1 MTIPKIIHQIAPKDV
16 SLWHPLWTKCH
27 TSWRNQFPDFEFKLW
42 NDEEDA
48 FKIIDTY
55 YPQYSEV
62 FREFPYKIMR
72 LNFIRFALLHQ
83 FGGIYADMDIFCYK
97 NFYNNLSGNDLFMIE
112 NILSESVNGEF
123 PFEICLMAS
132 RQLHPYFLDCMNNS
146 REQFYTLQRL
156 FDSPGVDD
164 EWLCMQITD
173 SSLLIQSRDIH
184 NPKQISLLPYHLYNN
199 RASSYDNIFYTKH
212 MRSSAW
218 NTNYTPNKY
227 FIVKNLLLA
236 FSDKDITINKLI
248 KKVSSLK
255 LDYKIIDIED
265 FDFYIDYSDGNYF
278 SGNQNDLQ
286 LKLQTKKLYQY
297 MMSYEHT

>member
-1 MTIPKIIHQIAPKDV
+1 MTIPKIIHQTAPKDI
-16 SLWHPLWTKCH
+16 SLWHPLWARCH
-27 TSWRNQFPDFEFKLW
+27 KSWKDKFTDFEFKLW
-42 NDEEDA
+42 NDEEDI
-48 FKIIDTY
+48 FEIIDTY

-62 FREFPYKIMR
+62 FRKFPYKIMR
-72 LNFIRFALLHQ
+72 LNFVRFALLHQ
-83 FGGIYADMDIFCYK
+83 FGGIYTDMDIFCYK
-97 NFYNNLSGNDLFMIE
+97 NFYDNLSDNNLFILE
-112 NILSESVNGEF
+112 NFLSETVLPEI
-123 PFEICLMAS
+123 PIEICMMAS
-132 RQLHPYFLDCMNNS
+132 SKNNTYFLDCMQNS
-146 REQFYTLQRL
+146 IEQYYRLKHL
-156 FDSPGVDD
+156 FDRSSVDD

-173 SSLLIQSRDIH
+173 SPLLIQSRDIH
-184 NPKQISLLPYHLYNN
+184 NPMQISLLPYHLYNN
-199 RASSYDNIFYTKH
+199 RASSYDSIFYTKH

-248 KKVSSLK
+248 KKASSLK

-286 LKLQTKKLYQY
+286 FKLQTKKLYQY
-297 MMSYEHT
+297 IMSYDNT